1 MSKWGNPYYFN
12 LSISITCFVIQADI
26 WRGEL
31 PEDKKAIMEE
41 IAKSVG
47 DEVTDPVMEMSNKDD
62 EDSVMA
68 VKTRACDLL
77 LQHRVE
83 LKFKT
88 KKADGI
94 LNRYHQLH
102 SVYLALDIM
111 N

>member
-1 MSKWGNPYYFN
+1 MVVSQEARFN
-12 LSISITCFVIQADI
+12 SNIFIQFRFAQADI

-31 PEDKKAIMEE
+31 SEEKKAVLEE

-94 LNRYHQLH
+94 LNR
-102 SVYLALDIM
+102 
-111 N
+111 

>member
-1 MSKWGNPYYFN
+1 M
-12 LSISITCFVIQADI
+12 QADI

-31 PEDKKAIMEE
+31 SEDKKAVLED

-47 DEVTDPVMEMSNKDD
+47 DEVTDPVMVMSNKDD

-94 LNRYHQLH
+94 LNR
-102 SVYLALDIM
+102 
-111 N
+111 

>member
-1 MSKWGNPYYFN
+1 MASRFN
-12 LSISITCFVIQADI
+12 SNTYTVYSILYSYNCRFAQADI

-31 PEDKKAIMEE
+31 SEEKKAVLED

-94 LNRYHQLH
+94 LNR
-102 SVYLALDIM
+102 
-111 N
+111 

>member
-1 MSKWGNPYYFN
+1 MG
-12 LSISITCFVIQADI
+12 LSVTFIVIQADI

-31 PEDKKAIMEE
+31 PEDKKAIMQE
-41 IAKSVG
+41 IAKTVS
-47 DEVTDPVMEMSNKDD
+47 DEITDPVMEMSNKDD

-94 LNRYHQLH
+94 LNRY
-102 SVYLALDIM
+102 
-111 N
+111 